1 MAAEGIELA
10 EDLLLEPGVFRR
22 GVDLDAGIEPRG
34 QNHAI
39 REGSAK
45 PRRDGEP
52 ILGVEAVLVV
62 AAKRQLVVP

>member
-39 REGSAK
+39 REGRAEAG
-45 PRRDGEP
+45 RDREP
-52 ILGVEAVLVV
+52 ILGVEAVLIV
-62 AAKRQLVVP
+62 AAKRQVMVL